1 MKKPARRTL
10 NIILNSDYSDFVD
23 YLNFDHGYQPD
34 DYRGNGDVLVV
45 TKVSKLMLPGLKI
58 SHDIFDIFLF
68 QML

>member
-1 MKKPARRTL
+1 MIVL
-10 NIILNSDYSDFVD
+10 IILILIMV
-23 YLNFDHGYQPD
+23 YQPD

-45 TKVSKLMLPGLKI
+45 TKVSELMLPGWKI